1 MKAYT
6 FKIFIFFQ
14 QVFKVA
20 ISSWVET
27 GIHQKMEIEITSSPE
42 NRGQFEES
50 FWTRTNV
57 QGNKPLT
64 LQHVLPSFMIY
75 GFGIISSMVVFI
87 LELRPCLK
95 MKTSLR
101 KSFEQ
106 DIVMGKDTNATIA
119 FQHPIIN
126 NKQNTIF
133 SQVRTWYQSLFQKL
147 SMKMKLIIH
156 A

>member
-1 MKAYT
+1 MKADT
-6 FKIFIFFQ
+6 FEIFIFFQ

-27 GIHQKMEIEITSSPE
+27 GIHQKMENEITSSLE
-42 NRGQFEES
+42 HRGHFEES

-64 LQHVLPSFMIY
+64 IQHALPSFMIY

-87 LELRPCLK
+87 LELQPCLK
-95 MKTSLR
+95 MKTSLK

-106 DIVMGKDTNATIA
+106 DIVIGKDTNATIA

-126 NKQNTIF
+126 NKQTTIF
-133 SQVRTWYQSLFQKL
+133 SQVGTWYQSLFQKL
-147 SMKMKLIIH
+147 SKKMRLIIH
-156 A
+156 S

>member
-1 MKAYT
+1 
-6 FKIFIFFQ
+6 
-14 QVFKVA
+14 
-20 ISSWVET
+20 
-27 GIHQKMEIEITSSPE
+27 MENEITSSPE
-42 NRGQFEES
+42 HRGHFGES